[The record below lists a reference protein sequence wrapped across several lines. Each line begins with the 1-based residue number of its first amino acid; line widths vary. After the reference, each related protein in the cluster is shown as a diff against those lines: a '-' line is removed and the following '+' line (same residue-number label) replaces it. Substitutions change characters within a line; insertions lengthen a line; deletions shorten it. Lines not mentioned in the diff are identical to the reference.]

1 MILSSTIVS
10 LRSSLKGAMS
20 IATVAALVGL
30 AFLDASTLSTLL
42 IPLWLLSKPGPFQPR
57 RLMTYLFVTAG
68 TYLVLGIVVLSVASH
83 LIDTYLDTLQG
94 PMATRV
100 FIGLGIVVIIMGVI
114 GIIRGRREAK
124 PGPSMIT
131 RLRDRALQS
140 NASVATLALSAIL
153 VEAATMWPYLV
164 GISLIAAN
172 GPGLPMDIFWLAF
185 YNVLMILPAIILTWA
200 RTKYP
205 EQTDLLL
212 SKTKETMAGSG
223 SSFTSWLAIFIGA
236 GIIAAQLW

>member
-1 MILSSTIVS
+1 
-10 LRSSLKGAMS
+10 MS

>member
-1 MILSSTIVS
+1 
-10 LRSSLKGAMS
+10 MS

-68 TYLVLGIVVLSVASH
+68 TYLVLGIVVLSLASH

-140 NASVATLALSAIL
+140 NASVATLALSAIV

-172 GPGLPMDIFWLAF
+172 GPGLPLDIFWLAF

-200 RTKYP
+200 RS
-205 EQTDLLL
+205 EERRVG
-212 SKTKETMAGSG
+212 KEGG
-223 SSFTSWLAIFIGA
+223 GGDGLARG
-236 GIIAAQLW
+236 

>member
-1 MILSSTIVS
+1 
-10 LRSSLKGAMS
+10 MS

-57 RLMTYLFVTAG
+57 RLMTYLCVTAG

-100 FIGLGIVVIIMGVI
+100 FIGLGIVVITMGVV
-114 GIIRGRREAK
+114 GIIRSRREAK

-131 RLRDRALQS
+131 RLRDKIGRAS
-140 NASVATLALSAIL
+140 CR
-153 VEAATMWPYLV
+153 E
-164 GISLIAAN
+164 
-172 GPGLPMDIFWLAF
+172 
-185 YNVLMILPAIILTWA
+185 
-200 RTKYP
+200 R
-205 EQTDLLL
+205 
-212 SKTKETMAGSG
+212 
-223 SSFTSWLAIFIGA
+223 
-236 GIIAAQLW
+236 